1 VGDGTRS
8 LFSWDWSSRGL
19 ETYCREKSVQIVG
32 DTLIEA
38 VKVTTFVLGEVAIS
52 GKGLKKAQR

>member
-1 VGDGTRS
+1 